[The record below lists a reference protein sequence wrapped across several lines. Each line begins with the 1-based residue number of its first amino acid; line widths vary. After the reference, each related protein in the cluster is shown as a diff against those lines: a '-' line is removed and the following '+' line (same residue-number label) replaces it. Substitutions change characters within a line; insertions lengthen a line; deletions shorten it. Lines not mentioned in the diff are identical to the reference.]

1 MTQLFSRKL
10 EFHVCKIASTT
21 FFSTTRLDL
30 SIAEASHLKKL
41 IADVVAQYEE
51 DFKDVPQPSFGTAD
65 ASDRLPADKIPTVT
79 MDEVPLNTISYKED
93 LKKYEETTTDHK
105 KRKID
110 DYIIDNAKLIIDDG
124 SDLSKRKRKLAA
136 LPVMSEKRRKLFVK
150 DSMIGQPIGWET
162 VKTKHQSM
170 FDPVRPKID
179 EEVMDPIFEVYRR
192 LKPDG
197 DDRKSD
203 DHVALVVPG
212 PPPMN

>member
-1 MTQLFSRKL
+1 M
-10 EFHVCKIASTT
+10 CKIASTT

-79 MDEVPLNTISYKED
+79 MDEVPLNTISYKGE

-124 SDLSKRKRKLAA
+124 SDLEKRKRKLAA

-150 DSMIGQPIGWET
+150 DFMIGQPIGWET